1 MSKFYHYIGLA
12 MLSLLLPSGAYA
24 QNPVSTAIPIETFFK
39 HAEFSQV
46 ALSPDG
52 KTLAALA
59 PNKNRQMLV
68 TLDLATR
75 KGARVASFSDQDVI
89 QFWWIN
95 DQRLVFTLAD
105 RLEPFGN
112 QRGGGLYAVNK
123 DGSEGKML
131 SPTVGAAA
139 GTGSAVYRGS
149 RYFQRIRN
157 GGDDLLVTA
166 NDRDASYSDLYRLN
180 TKTGRKEL
188 LTFDSPGQVLSWVV
202 DTQYVPRVAVNRDK
216 AKISIFYR
224 SSAQSPWVK
233 LEEYVSSDDA
243 PFTPLAF
250 DFDDKTLFVA
260 SRRGQDKFAVY
271 RYDPEKKEFKEPLF
285 AHAEVD
291 VNSPPLADWKERK
304 IAGMRYNADKPSI
317 KWFDPEREKL
327 QQMVDA
333 TLPKTVNLL
342 QFSEDR
348 SHVLITSVSDVQPA
362 EFFLFM
368 PQKKTMESILQSREW
383 IKPAQMSEMKPVK
396 FTARDGLVIP
406 AYLTLPKGQPDK
418 NLPLIVYPHGGPAAR
433 DSWGFDP
440 MVQFFASR
448 GYAVIQPN
456 FRAST
461 GYGKKLLDG
470 GDKQWGLAMQDDVAD
485 AVLWA
490 IKEGIADRNRV
501 CIAGASYGGY
511 AALMGPIKHPELYKC
526 AFNYVGVSDL
536 LLLYGE
542 RNTIFD
548 EHFSQSYLR
557 RRLGDPEKDRAYLEA
572 NSPIKNAEKI
582 NVPLFMAYGGED
594 RQVTIV
600 HGDRIRAALD
610 RAGRP
615 YQWMFKADEGH
626 GYWVFEN
633 QVELAQ
639 KLEKFFAEHIGTKK

>member
-1 MSKFYHYIGLA
+1 MSKLYHYIVLA
-12 MLSLLLPSGAYA
+12 MISLFVPSGVQA
-24 QNPVSTAIPIETFFK
+24 QNPVSTTIPIETFFK

-46 ALSPDG
+46 TLSPDG

-59 PNKNRQMLV
+59 PNKNRQILV
-68 TLDLATR
+68 TLDIATR
-75 KGARVASFSDQDVI
+75 KGARVASFTDQDVI
-89 QFWWIN
+89 RFWWIN
-95 DQRLVFTLAD
+95 NERLVFTLAD
-105 RLEPFGN
+105 RLEPAAN

-123 DGSEGKML
+123 DGTEGKVL
-131 SPTVGAAA
+131 SPTVGAAV
-139 GTGSAVYRGS
+139 GGGSAVYRGS
-149 RYFQRIRN
+149 SFFQRIRS

-166 NDRDASYSDLYRLN
+166 NDRDANYPDLYRLN
-180 TKTGRKEL
+180 SKTGRKEL
-188 LTFDSPGQVLSWVV
+188 LTFDSPGQVMSWVV
-202 DTQYVPRVAVNRDK
+202 DRNYVPRVAVNRDK
-216 AKISIFYR
+216 EKISIYYR
-224 SSAQSPWVK
+224 SSAQAPWVK
-233 LEEYVSSDDA
+233 LEEYIGSEDP
-243 PFTPLAF
+243 PFAPLAF

-271 RYDPEKKEFKEPLF
+271 SYDPDKKEFKESLF
-285 AHAEVD
+285 AHPDVD
-291 VNSPPLADWKERK
+291 VSSAPLVSLKERK
-304 IAGMRYNADKPSI
+304 IVGINYNADKPGVQ
-317 KWFDPEREKL
+317 WFDPEREKL
-327 QQMVDA
+327 QKLVNA
-333 TLPKTVNLL
+333 SLPKTVNFL
-342 QFSEDR
+342 QIPEGESR
-348 SHVLITSVSDVQPA
+348 ILVTAASDVQPA
-362 EFFLFM
+362 EYFLLD
-368 PQKKTMESILQSREW
+368 PEKKTMEAILQSREW

-406 AYLTLPKGQPDK
+406 AYLTLPKGHPEK

-433 DSWGFDP
+433 DTWGFDP

-448 GYAVIQPN
+448 GYAVLQPN

-461 GYGKKLLDG
+461 GYGKKLLDAG
-470 GDKQWGLAMQDDVAD
+470 NKQWGLAMQDDVAD

-490 IKEGIADRNRV
+490 IKEGIADKNRV

-610 RAGRP
+610 RAGKT

-626 GYWVFEN
+626 GYRVFEN

-639 KLEKFFAEHIGTKK
+639 KLEKFFAEHIGPKK